1 MRADVIVVGGG
12 IVGLATAWQLQLL
25 HPRDR
30 IVVLEKESD
39 LGLHQSGRNSGV
51 LHTGIYYRPGS
62 AKAVNCT
69 AGRLAMI
76 EFCREND
83 VPFEV
88 CGKLIVATDDTE
100 LPRLAELA
108 QRAAANGIE
117 YEELDADGLRAIE
130 PHVRGVAGLRV
141 PGAGIV
147 DYRAVTRVLGELLR
161 AAGAQIETGCRVRSM
176 RPTGD
181 GVIVHTDRGEFSSA
195 RAVNCA
201 GLHSDRVMRASGA
214 TPPVQIVP
222 FRGEYYELRDEARE
236 LCRHLIYPVPDPS
249 FPFLGVHF
257 TRTIDGHV
265 EAGPNAVLA
274 FAREGYTLGTI
285 SPGDVLETFGH
296 RGFRRLAAQHWRV
309 GMGEFWRSMN
319 KRAFVHALQRL
330 VPELRGRDLV
340 PAPAGVRAQAITNEG
355 TLADDFLI
363 EHVQSVVHVCNAPSP
378 AATSSLAIGARIA
391 AEV

>member
-285 SPGDVLETFGH
+285 SPGDVLETLGH